1 MSARQAITVDAEAI
15 AWAVVAAA
23 RTYGDDP
30 ERAITG
36 TGRWDRRS
44 LPAAITG
51 LAQAS
56 GAQASVLADILKLPH
71 GTVRSAQAHRKGRF
85 DAAARAA
92 ADAARLVL
100 EDDLQDG
107 RGEAEAEAEAEAEPE
122 AEPGSVEPPP
132 APEPAA
138 AAPVYQGPRHAPP
151 VNFRR
156 EAERVVGEMTL
167 TDRILAALAKG
178 PGTSR
183 GLSVVLDAKELLVAR
198 CLSTLSHAGA
208 IKAGPMPESGQRDQ
222 RWYLADRAP
231 S

>member
-1 MSARQAITVDAEAI
+1 MSRGLAGVRVDADVI

-23 RTYGDDP
+23 RAWGDEP
-30 ERAITG
+30 ERACIG
-36 TGRWDRRS
+36 QGRTDRRA
-44 LPAAITG
+44 LPAAIVG
-51 LAQAS
+51 LARAS
-56 GAQASVLADILKLPH
+56 GAQEAMLARLLSLSPATLRAAK
-71 GTVRSAQAHRKGRF
+71 ANRKGAF
-85 DAAARAA
+85 VAAEAAAFE
-92 ADAARLVL
+92 AARLVL
-100 EDDLQDG
+100 EDDLQDRDG
-107 RGEAEAEAEAEAEPE
+107 EGEAEPAAAET
-122 AEPGSVEPPP
+122 PP
-132 APEPAA
+132 APEPPPAA
-138 AAPVYQGPRHAPP
+138 AAPAYQGPRHAPP

-156 EAERVVGEMTL
+156 EAERVIGEMTL
-167 TDRILAALAKG
+167 SDRILAALAKG